1 MMNREKRSCGLTST
15 RTVVFRIVAHI
26 RCMFCDYCSSET
38 CVAELGDQASL
49 YSPTSLAPI
58 FDPVYSTRVHTVT
71 VGIKTS
77 STTIQAI
84 HELMYTIQ
92 TLSLQTRMGWVGV
105 CASRFLGLTAAH
117 SWEPVSLPPVN
128 LRLTSGQPILTRR

>member
-1 MMNREKRSCGLTST
+1 
-15 RTVVFRIVAHI
+15 
-26 RCMFCDYCSSET
+26 MFCDYCSLET

-58 FDPVYSTRVHTVT
+58 FDPVYSTRVRTVT
-71 VGIKTS
+71 VGIKTN

-84 HELMYTIQ
+84 QELMYTIQ

-128 LRLTSGQPILTRR
+128 LRSTYPRTSMMSLSALVLGVLALWFLTICFTSPSFIR